1 VPHAIRLHRTGGPE
15 VLALESVAVSEP
27 GPGEAL
33 IAHRAIGIN
42 YIDTYHRSGL
52 YPLAL
57 PSGIG
62 VEAVGVVL
70 RIGPGVS
77 EVSEGERVGYVSGPP
92 GAYAEQRVVP
102 AARLLKIPDAIDDE
116 TAAAVLLKGMTV
128 EALIR
133 RVFPVQSG
141 QSVLWHAAAG
151 GVGLLACQ
159 WLARLGARVIAT
171 VGSQEKA
178 ELAREYGAN
187 EVIVNSR
194 EDFSS
199 RVRELTGGAGV
210 PVVFDSVGKSTFDGS
225 LACLARRGT
234 LVCFGNA
241 SGKPAPLEVQ
251 RLATQG
257 SVFLTRPVLYD
268 YIATR
273 EELLASA
280 QALFELVA
288 EGSLRVRIGQRFALD
303 QAARAHEALEARATT
318 GSSLLL
324 P

>member
-1 VPHAIRLHRTGGPE
+1 
-15 VLALESVAVSEP
+15 VAVPEP

-62 VEAVGVVL
+62 VEAVGVIL

-77 EVSEGERVGYVSGPP
+77 EVTEGERVGYVSGPP

-102 AARLLKIPDAIDDE
+102 AARLVKIPDAIDDE

-141 QSVLWHAAAG
+141 QSVLLHAAAG

-178 ELAREYGAN
+178 ELAREHGAS
-187 EVIVNSR
+187 EVIVSSR

-199 RVRELTGGAGV
+199 RVRELTSGAGV

-241 SGKPAPLEVQ
+241 SGKPAPFEVQ

-273 EELLASA
+273 EELLTSA
-280 QALFELVA
+280 QALFQIVA